1 MQYNQVL
8 KGQQPYATDFKVP
21 VDFAAIAR
29 AQGCEG
35 IRVTEPGAVDD
46 ALRAARAANERGV
59 PTLIDIEIEKH
70 DYHPHFVEIHKAA
83 IGG

>member
-1 MQYNQVL
+1 MV
-8 KGQQPYATDFKVP
+8 
-21 VDFAAIAR
+21 FAP

-59 PTLIDIEIEKH
+59 LALVDIVIEKH
-70 DYHPHFVEIHKAA
+70 DYHPHFVGIHKAA